1 MYTIHYT
8 KSATKALLKMPAHYS
23 MALRRELLAL
33 AKNPSAYGGD
43 WKKMQGVDAWRLR
56 VGSYRAICEVNEGV
70 LMILVVKVG
79 SRGDVYK

>member
-23 MALRRELLAL
+23 AAIRRELFVLAES
-33 AKNPSAYGGD
+33 PSAYTGD
-43 WKKMQGVDAWRLR
+43 WKKLQGVDAWRLR
-56 VGSYRAICEVNEGV
+56 VGGYRAICEVKEGV